1 MAVTEYTET
10 RLEKR
15 QNPAIMCTPSQ
26 SDARRD
32 VIASRLVDLILLRL
46 ADFGLRLLTARF

>member
-26 SDARRD
+26 SDAKARRYRK
-32 VIASRLVDLILLRL
+32 S
-46 ADFGLRLLTARF
+46 FG